1 MSDAAPAGAVK
12 TIVGEVT
19 LALDVAEFVD
29 VSAEVERLDKQLDKL
44 KKEIGGLAGR
54 LGNEAFV
61 AKAPP
66 EVVAEQRV
74 KLDEMKD
81 KQSKL
86 SAARAQLAG
95 A

>member
-1 MSDAAPAGAVK
+1 M
-12 TIVGEVT
+12 VGEVT

-74 KLDEMKD
+74 KLEELKD

-86 SAARAQLAG
+86 AAARAQLAG